1 MKIMSHRLKISTR
14 WSWMSLGKKNTKMIS
29 RSRFPNTRNPFKC
42 RPKDK
47 SIWSIFWGRKRQ
59 SGSTLKL
66 SMSSCTC
73 NSKYLI
79 SKSSIRE
86 LCSKSLPSW
95 FIRLTAVE
103 MSSLDRVKWQIA
115 CSLSSQASVS
125 STTRMKCWLSYSSQ
139 PPLGKPRSPLPSPS
153 SEPSAALP
161 WLMTCRCWN

>member
-1 MKIMSHRLKISTR
+1 VIDENYESPLEDLDEMIMNEPREKEYENDIE
-14 WSWMSLGKKNTKMIS
+14 KQIPQYK
-29 RSRFPNTRNPFKC
+29 
-42 RPKDK
+42 K
-47 SIWSIFWGRKRQ
+47 SIQ
-59 SGSTLKL
+59 SGLTLKL

-73 NSKYLI
+73 NSRYLI

-139 PPLGKPRSPLPSPS
+139 PPLEKPRSPLPSPS
-153 SEPSAALP
+153 SEP
-161 WLMTCRCWN
+161 